1 MFKDEFEKEI
11 DIVKSGFLSRATL
24 NRARHKGLTF
34 YRIGAYVC
42 YRKEDLANWFCQ
54 PRSWK
59 ESGATNRKGDKKN
72 G

>member
-24 NRARHKGLTF
+24 NRARHKGLKF
-34 YRIGAYVC
+34 YRIGAFIC
-42 YRKEDLANWFCQ
+42 YKKEDLSDWFCQ

-59 ESGATNRKGDKKN
+59 GSGTRERKGGEKN
-72 G
+72 D